1 MLKILLMHGPNLN
14 LLGWRE
20 PGIYGT
26 ISFDEINVRMKK
38 VAAENNVELTVFQSN
53 SEGALVDA
61 IHDARNWADGIV
73 INPGAYSH
81 YSIALRDALSAVKLP
96 TIEVHLSNIHA
107 REEFRHKLVLTPV
120 CVGMI
125 CGLGWRSYLYGLQAL
140 IAILQEEKKEENA
153 IGYDD

>member
-1 MLKILLMHGPNLN
+1 MSKILLIHGPNLN
-14 LLGWRE
+14 LLGYRE

-26 ISFDEINVRMKK
+26 IGFDEINRRMKQ
-38 VAAENNVELTVFQSN
+38 VAEEKNTELRIIQSN

-61 IHDARNWADGIV
+61 IQEARNWADGIL

-81 YSIALRDALSAVKLP
+81 YSIAIRDALSAVKLP

-125 CGLGWRSYLYGLQAL
+125 CGLSWRSYLYGLEAL
-140 IAILQEEKKEENA
+140 IAILREKEQQATLKP
-153 IGYDD
+153 

>member
-1 MLKILLMHGPNLN
+1 MFKILLMHGPNLN
-14 LLGWRE
+14 LLGERE
-20 PGIYGT
+20 PGIYGAVGY
-26 ISFDEINVRMKK
+26 DEINARMTKT
-38 VAAENNVELTVFQSN
+38 AEENGAELRVFQSN

-61 IHDARNWADGIV
+61 IHDARKWADGIV

-96 TIEVHLSNIHA
+96 TIEVHLSNVHA

-125 CGLGWRSYLYGLQAL
+125 CGLGWRSYLYGILAM
-140 IAILQEEKKEENA
+140 IAHLKESK
-153 IGYDD
+153 

>member
-1 MLKILLMHGPNLN
+1 MFKILLMHGPNLN
-14 LLGWRE
+14 LLGERE
-20 PGIYGT
+20 PGIYGAVGY
-26 ISFDEINVRMKK
+26 DEINARMTK
-38 VAAENNVELTVFQSN
+38 AAEENGAELRVFQSN

-61 IHDARNWADGIV
+61 IHDARKWADGIV

-96 TIEVHLSNIHA
+96 TIEVHLSNVHA

-125 CGLGWRSYLYGLQAL
+125 CGLGWRSYLYGILAM
-140 IAILQEEKKEENA
+140 IAHLKESK
-153 IGYDD
+153 

>member
-1 MLKILLMHGPNLN
+1 MPKILLLHGPNLN
-14 LLGWRE
+14 LLGSRE

-26 ISFDEINVRMKK
+26 VGLDEINNRMKK
-38 VAAENNVELTVFQSN
+38 VAAENGAELTVFQSN
-53 SEGALVDA
+53 SEGGMVDA

-81 YSIALRDALSAVKLP
+81 YSIAIRDALAAVKLP

-120 CVGMI
+120 CIGMI
-125 CGLGWRSYLYGLQAL
+125 CGLGWRSYLYGLTAL
-140 IAILQEEKKEENA
+140 IAILREQKKE
-153 IGYDD
+153 